1 MHVYIKNL
9 QEDKMMNQEMETL
22 EFSFETE
29 EVTELALC
37 AMIHRDKSK
46 AHGH

>member
-22 EFSFETE
+22 EFSIEME
-29 EVTELALC
+29 EVTKLALC
-37 AMIHRDKSK
+37 AQAHRDKSR